1 MRIAIAGAAGRMGRM
16 LLTEVH
22 ETDGAEIAGGL
33 ERPGTD
39 GIGQDLGRLIG
50 IDPVG
55 VALSDDP
62 DTVFANADVVIDFTV
77 PAATVAN
84 LDHARRHGTAMV
96 IGTTGMTAED
106 DAKVDE
112 AAREIAVMQAGN
124 MSLGVNLLVQVTA
137 QVAAALG
144 IAWDVEVTEMH
155 HRWKVDAPS
164 GTALMLGKAAAE
176 GRAQDH
182 DAVAVGGRHGI
193 TGERQKGQIGYSALR
208 GGNVVG
214 EHSVVFA
221 SDNERVVL
229 NHIANDRRIFAAGA
243 VRAALWC
250 ADRSAGRY
258 DMIDVLGLRGT

>member
-22 ETDGAEIAGGL
+22 ETEGAEIAGGL

-39 GIGQDLGRLIG
+39 ELGQDLGKLIG
-50 IDPVG
+50 IEPVG
-55 VALSDDP
+55 VMLSDDP
-62 DTVFANADVVIDFTV
+62 EAVFGNADVVIDFTV

-84 LDHARRHGTAMV
+84 LGHARRHGTAMV

-112 AAREIAVMQAGN
+112 AAREITVMQAGN

-144 IAWDVEVTEMH
+144 IDWDVEVTEMH

-164 GTALMLGKAAAE
+164 GTALMLGKAAAQ
-176 GRAQDH
+176 GRGQDH

-229 NHIANDRRIFAAGA
+229 NHIASDRRIFAAGA
-243 VRAALWC
+243 IRAALWC
-250 ADRSAGRY
+250 ADRKPGRY